1 MRCFN
6 TTPDLLMLNNCPN
19 NLYVF
24 RRIKLKF
31 KKRKFYTYIYVA
43 SIDYTQVLTLK
54 DIIIRTQTDKIYLY
68 TVSSLTPTPIKAIV
82 DQR

>member
-6 TTPDLLMLNNCPN
+6 TPDLLMLNNCPN